1 MIGAGAEVD
10 DSPLEAVHVGP
21 LDSTCTILLLCAIF
35 DTRAGQWVIAGAP
48 LPAAAGGGTTVSILA
63 QTSSPL
69 LKRLCV
75 LISIARSRGTPLV
88 SSSSCSLSWEPGREV
103 RFFLF
108 FESAPTVGPGRF
120 VVEEEAAAVSL
131 RLAWAAE
138 PLLYWHPH
146 Y

>member
-1 MIGAGAEVD
+1 M
-10 DSPLEAVHVGP
+10 
-21 LDSTCTILLLCAIF
+21 
-35 DTRAGQWVIAGAP
+35 
-48 LPAAAGGGTTVSILA
+48 SILA

-75 LISIARSRGTPLV
+75 LISMARSRGTPLV
-88 SSSSCSLSWEPGREV
+88 SSSSSSLSWEPGREV

-108 FESAPTVGPGRF
+108 FESVPTAGPGRF
-120 VVEEEAAAVSL
+120 VEEEEEVAFSL

-146 Y
+146 